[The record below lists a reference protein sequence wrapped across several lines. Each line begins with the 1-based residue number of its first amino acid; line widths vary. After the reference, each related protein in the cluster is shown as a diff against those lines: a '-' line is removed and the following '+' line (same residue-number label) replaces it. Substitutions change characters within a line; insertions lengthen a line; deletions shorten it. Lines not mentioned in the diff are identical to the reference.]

1 MFICLVL
8 FREKDKN
15 KKIKENKKNLIDYLN
30 IEDLWEKQIFSS
42 DKFNKDLNDLKELKI
57 QINKIIWLYDY
68 LVEGEEE
75 DYIKEIE
82 DYIENK
88 DEKEKQNNP
97 EEKNEIILNN
107 SNSDDN

>member
-1 MFICLVL
+1 M
-8 FREKDKN
+8 
-15 KKIKENKKNLIDYLN
+15 
-30 IEDLWEKQIFSS
+30 
-42 DKFNKDLNDLKELKI
+42 NDLRELNI